1 MKVLEIEKKIGI
13 ETFLTPQPGFGGK
26 LRVKPEDFLVKEI
39 PSYPL
44 EKKDGKFTIAQITS
58 TSWETNLL
66 LRELSNRLYISKNR
80 INFAGTKDKRAKT
93 TQTMSF
99 YNVPVEKIKEIKI
112 KDVEIE
118 NIYQSDKPVKLG
130 NLNGNYF
137 EIVIRNINQQI
148 KPEKVSEIFSIIQ
161 NNGGFPNF
169 FGIQRFGIIRPIT
182 HIVGKYII
190 QGDFEKAVMT
200 YIANPINGEDEVTF
214 NLRSNLEKT
223 KNFSQA
229 LKTYPNHLSFEKAI
243 LNKLVVNPNDFVG
256 GLKELPKNLLTMFVY
271 AYQSYLFN
279 RILSI
284 RIKKGLP
291 LNKAVEGD
299 AVLAF
304 RKEAFDEEV
313 IPVKKNN
320 IDKVNLQISKG
331 KACVSSILF
340 GYNSVYSDGEM
351 GEIEHKVIES
361 EKFDARDF
369 IIPEISFISSSGSRR
384 PIVGFIQDFDFKL
397 IKDNIT
403 PEKKALFLK
412 FQLQKGSYA
421 TSLLREFIKSDDIRN
436 Y

>member
-13 ETFLTPQPGFGGK
+13 ETFFTSQSGLGGK

-39 PSYPL
+39 SSYPT
-44 EKKDGKFTIAQITS
+44 KNKDGIFTIAEITS

-66 LRELSNRLYISKNR
+66 LRELSSRLHISKQR

-93 TQTMSF
+93 TQIMSF
-99 YNVPVEKIKEIKI
+99 YNVPVEKINKIKI
-112 KDVEIE
+112 KDVEIK
-118 NIYQSDKPVKLG
+118 NIYQSDKPIKIG

-137 EIVIRNINQQI
+137 EIIVRDINQKI
-148 KPEKVSEIFSIIQ
+148 KSKKVKEIFHVIQ
-161 NNGGFPNF
+161 SNGGFPNF

-182 HIVGKYII
+182 HIVGKYIVK
-190 QGDFEKAVMT
+190 GDFEKAVMT
-200 YIANPINGEDEVTF
+200 YVANPIKGEDEEAYT
-214 NLRSNLEKT
+214 LRSDLEKT
-223 KNFSQA
+223 RNFSQA

-243 LNKLVVNPNDFVG
+243 LNKLAINSNDFICA
-256 GLKELPKNLLTMFVY
+256 LKELPKNLLTMFIY

-291 LNKAVEGD
+291 LNKAIDGD

-304 RKEAFDEEV
+304 RKGAFDKDI
-313 IPVKKNN
+313 IPVKSSN
-320 IDKVNLQISKG
+320 INKVNTQISKG

-340 GYNSVYSDGEM
+340 GYNSVFSQGEM

-369 IIPEISFISSSGSRR
+369 IVPEISFISSSGSRR
-384 PIVGFIQDFDFKL
+384 PIIGFIQDFNFKL
-397 IKDNIT
+397 IKDDINLG
-403 PEKKALFLK
+403 KKALFLM

-421 TSLLREFIKSDDIRN
+421 TSFLREFMKADDIKN

>member
-13 ETFLTPQPGFGGK
+13 ETFFTLQPGLGGK
-26 LRVKPEDFLVKEI
+26 LRVKPEDFIVKEI
-39 PSYPL
+39 PSYPPQN
-44 EKKDGKFTIAQITS
+44 KDGKFTIAEITS

-66 LRELSNRLYISKNR
+66 LRELSSHLHISKQR
-80 INFAGTKDKRAKT
+80 INFAGTKDKRAKK
-93 TQTMSF
+93 TQFMSF
-99 YNVPVEKIKEIKI
+99 YNVPIEKIKEIKI

-118 NIYQSDKPVKLG
+118 NVYQSDKSIKIG

-137 EIVIRNINQQI
+137 EIIIRDINQQI
-148 KPEKVSEIFSIIQ
+148 KPEKIKEIFSIIQ

-190 QGDFEKAVMT
+190 KGDFEKAVMT
-200 YIANPINGEDEVTF
+200 YIGNPIKGEDEETY
-214 NLRSNLEKT
+214 NLRRNLEKT

-256 GLKELPKNLLTMFVY
+256 SLKELPKNLLTMFVY

-291 LNKAVEGD
+291 INKAILGD
-299 AVLAF
+299 VVLAF
-304 RKEAFDEEV
+304 RNGAFDEET

-320 IDKVNLQISKG
+320 IDKVNIQISKC

-340 GYNSVYSDGEM
+340 GYNSVFSDGEM
-351 GEIEHKVIES
+351 GEIEHRVIDS

-384 PIVGFIQDFDFKL
+384 PIVGFVQDFDFNL
-397 IKDNIT
+397 IKDDIN

-421 TSLLREFIKSDDIRN
+421 TSLLREYMKATDIRN

>member
-13 ETFLTPQPGFGGK
+13 ETFFTSQPGLGGK

-39 PSYPL
+39 PSYPPQN
-44 EKKDGKFTIAQITS
+44 KDGKFTIAEITS

-66 LRELSNRLYISKNR
+66 LRELSSHLHISKQR
-80 INFAGTKDKRAKT
+80 INFAGTKDKRAKK
-93 TQTMSF
+93 TQFMSF
-99 YNVPVEKIKEIKI
+99 YNVPIEKIKEIKI

-118 NIYQSDKPVKLG
+118 NIYQSDKSIKIG

-137 EIVIRNINQQI
+137 EIIIRDINQQI
-148 KPEKVSEIFSIIQ
+148 KPEKVKEIFSIIQ

-190 QGDFEKAVMT
+190 KGDFEKAVMT
-200 YIANPINGEDEVTF
+200 YIANPIKGEDEETY
-214 NLRSNLEKT
+214 NLRRNLEKT

-291 LNKAVEGD
+291 INKAIQGD
-299 AVLAF
+299 VVLAF
-304 RKEAFDEEV
+304 RNGAFDEET

-320 IDKVNLQISKG
+320 IDKVNIQISKG

-340 GYNSVYSDGEM
+340 GYNSVFSDGEM
-351 GEIEHKVIES
+351 GEIEHKVIDS

-369 IIPEISFISSSGSRR
+369 IIPEIFFISSSGSRR
-384 PIVGFIQDFDFKL
+384 PIVGFVQDFDFNL
-397 IKDNIT
+397 IKDDIN

-421 TSLLREFIKSDDIRN
+421 TSLLREYMKAADIRN